1 MRIDK
6 LTTKLQEALADA
18 QSLALKHDNAS
29 IESAHL
35 VLALL
40 EQHDSVGPLLQRSG
54 VDTKALAKSVTA
66 LMDRLPKTQSSEQ
79 VQVGREVV
87 TLLQLAEKE
96 SMKEA
101 TNLSQVSSFLC
112 PV

>member
-54 VDTKALAKSVTA
+54 VDTKALATGVLVVVMLLLGIVCLLLALFVLGSRTA
-66 LMDRLPKTQSSEQ
+66 ANFLPHRDWRDY
-79 VQVGREVV
+79 VLPRAHPG
-87 TLLQLAEKE
+87 
-96 SMKEA
+96 
-101 TNLSQVSSFLC
+101 
-112 PV
+112 